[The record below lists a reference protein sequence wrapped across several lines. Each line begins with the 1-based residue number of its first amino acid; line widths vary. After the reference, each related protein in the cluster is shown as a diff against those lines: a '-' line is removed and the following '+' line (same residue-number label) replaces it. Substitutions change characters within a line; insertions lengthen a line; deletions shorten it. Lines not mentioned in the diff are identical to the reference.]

1 MKQVHASAQ
10 IADIFTKRLSR
21 PPFFDLR
28 FKLGV
33 ELPPATSLRG
43 CIEEPKPIKTEALIL
58 ESKAHKIDDTSPNQ
72 VILSSSTVLSNG
84 KKIEPTVSQ
93 CTAKQRNQIQLA
105 NGFDALG
112 PRAVTCY

>member
-1 MKQVHASAQ
+1 MKQVLASAQ

-72 VILSSSTVLSNG
+72 VILSSSSTVLSNK
-84 KKIEPTVSQ
+84 KKIEPTVGQ
-93 CTAKQRNQIQLA
+93 CTAKQKNQIQLA
-105 NGFDALG
+105 NRFDALG
-112 PRAVTCY
+112 